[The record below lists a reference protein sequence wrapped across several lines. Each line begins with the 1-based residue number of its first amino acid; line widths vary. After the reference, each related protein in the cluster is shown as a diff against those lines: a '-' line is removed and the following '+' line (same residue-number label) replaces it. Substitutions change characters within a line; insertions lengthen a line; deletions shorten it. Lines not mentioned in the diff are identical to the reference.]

1 MNAVDVA
8 DTPPRVPEVTERS
21 NGPLRELIWSRLI
34 EFCREPE
41 VIFWVYGFPIVMV
54 LALGIAFREQ
64 PIETP
69 RVGVV
74 VATST
79 SGLAADAA
87 GSLTE
92 NPGFHA
98 VVLSPEDAREQ
109 LRTGRIDLVVEP
121 GEGRAAAFRYDPTRA
136 EAVLARD
143 RAAAAMEG
151 AAGRED
157 RLKLSDS
164 LVNEPGSRYIDF
176 LIPGLMGLSLM
187 GGGLWGVGFVTV
199 EMRIRGLLKRFLA
212 TPMRRW
218 EFLLAVMIS
227 RMLFMVPEMLLIV
240 LFSNWFFGVRISGS
254 LVAVVFLTAIGATT
268 FAGLGLL
275 VAARAKTLE
284 TVSGLLNV
292 IMLPMWLGSG
302 VFFARERYPDAV
314 QPILQLL
321 PLSALVDALRGVM
334 LEGVPLREQ
343 WLAVAILLGWA
354 CVSFS
359 VALRVFRWK

>member
-1 MNAVDVA
+1 MSSFDVA
-8 DTPPRVPEVTERS
+8 DTSPRLPEVTERP
-21 NGPLRELIWSRLI
+21 NGPLRELIWTRLI

-74 VATST
+74 AATAAR
-79 SGLAADAA
+79 GLAAEAA
-87 GSLTE
+87 GRLTE

-98 VVLSPEDAREQ
+98 VALSAEDAREQ

-121 GEGRAAAFRYDPTRA
+121 GEGRAAAFRYDPTRP

-240 LFSNWFFGVRISGS
+240 LFSNWLFDVRIYGS
-254 LVAVVFLTAIGATT
+254 LPAAAALVALGATT
-268 FAGLGLL
+268 FSGLGLL
-275 VAARAKTLE
+275 AASRAKTLE
-284 TVSGLLNV
+284 TVSGLLNLM
-292 IMLPMWLGSG
+292 MLPMWLGSG

-334 LEGVPLREQ
+334 LEGLTLLQIWP
-343 WLAVAILLGWA
+343 AVATLLVWA

-359 VALRVFRWK
+359 VALKVFRWM

>member
-1 MNAVDVA
+1 MTVA
-8 DTPPRVPEVTERS
+8 TTPQPPPRLPPVSDRTV
-21 NGPLRELIWSRLI
+21 GPLRELIWSRLV

-41 VIFWVYGFPIVMV
+41 VIFWVYGFPILMV
-54 LALGIAFREQ
+54 LALGIAFRER
-64 PIETP
+64 PVETP
-69 RVGVV
+69 RVA
-74 VATST
+74 VAAAAAD
-79 SGLAADAA
+79 GNLAAEAAQRLTDNPDFDAA
-87 GSLTE
+87 
-92 NPGFHA
+92 
-98 VVLSPEDAREQ
+98 VVPFDIAREQ
-109 LRTGRIDLVVEP
+109 LRTGTIDLLIEP
-121 GEGRAAAFRYDPTRA
+121 GEGRAVAFHYDPTRP

-143 RAAAAMEG
+143 RAAAAMER

-157 RLKLSDS
+157 RLAASDS
-164 LVNEPGSRYIDF
+164 LIDEPGSRYIDF

-218 EFLLAVMIS
+218 EFLIAVMAS
-227 RMLFMVPEMLLIV
+227 RMLFMIPEMLLIV
-240 LFSNWFFGVRISGS
+240 LFSGWLFGVRIAGSSGAVAA
-254 LVAVVFLTAIGATT
+254 LVALGATT

-275 VAARAKTLE
+275 AASRAKTLE

-302 VFFARERYPDAV
+302 VFFARERYPEAM
-314 QPILQLL
+314 QPLLRLL

-334 LEGVPLREQ
+334 LEGLTLAQQ
-343 WLAVAILLGWA
+343 WPAVATLSVWA

-359 VALRVFRWK
+359 VALRVFRWM

>member
-1 MNAVDVA
+1 MTIP
-8 DTPPRVPEVTERS
+8 DTPATPSLLPEVSDRRV
-21 NGPLRELIWSRLI
+21 GPLRELIWSRLI

-41 VIFWVYGFPIVMV
+41 VIFWVYGFPILMV
-54 LALGIAFREQ
+54 LALGSAFRER
-64 PIETP
+64 PIEQP
-69 RVGVV
+69 RVAVVTASASESLAAEAARSLTDDPGFDARV
-74 VATST
+74 VARE
-79 SGLAADAA
+79 A
-87 GSLTE
+87 
-92 NPGFHA
+92 
-98 VVLSPEDAREQ
+98 AREQ
-109 LRTGRIDLVVEP
+109 LRTGKIDVVIDVREQ
-121 GEGRAAAFRYDPTRA
+121 GDVAFLYDPTRP

-143 RAAAAMEG
+143 RAEAAMER
-151 AAGRED
+151 AAGRVD
-157 RLKLSDS
+157 RLATSDE

-218 EFLLAVMIS
+218 EFLVAVMTS
-227 RMLFMVPEMLLIV
+227 RMVFMIPEMLLIV
-240 LFSNWFFGVRISGS
+240 LFSGWLFGVRIAGS
-254 LVAVVFLTAIGATT
+254 IAAVAVLVLLGATT

-275 VAARAKTLE
+275 AASRAKTLE

-302 VFFARERYPDAV
+302 VFFARERYPEAL
-314 QPILQLL
+314 QPLLRLL

-334 LEGVPLREQ
+334 LEGLSLLQLWP
-343 WLAVAILLGWA
+343 AVATLLVWA

-359 VALRVFRWK
+359 VALRVFRWL